1 MNTPFLNVI
10 NGTSKVKLRL
20 EPNYAVFDFNSS
32 INVTPASYD
41 TRIYSNGGTALNGQG
56 TLFLES
62 KSLNI
67 TSPTVVDINTT
78 AVNIKNGGNYLE
90 MKAGGNYAYIDF
102 HSNSS
107 DTTDYDSRILSVSGT
122 ASAGGATLY
131 ISANGTGG
139 SINIDTPTLRI
150 NNNLFRYVPP
160 TTYVPIISNG
170 TCPTRRGSYSIT
182 GSMMT
187 VHITFTTIGFGTG
200 SAGSGIYGF
209 GIPTGYTI
217 RTVAYNTTP
226 TNGEVQLYDLAT
238 GTTGDISGTSVGNGY
253 LQVRGLSMATTCVV
267 PFTNNLLCVYGSSQT
282 QGLTNWNGSTY
293 YQFSYANLVGSFSAT
308 FPIN

>member
-10 NGTSKVKLRL
+10 NGTSKVKLRA
-20 EPNYAVFDFNSS
+20 EPQYVVFDFNSS

-41 TRIYSNGGTALNGQG
+41 TRIYSNGGTASNGQG
-56 TLFLES
+56 NLFIES
-62 KSLNI
+62 QGLNI
-67 TSPTVVDINTT
+67 TAPTVVDIVTA

-107 DTTDYDSRILSVSGT
+107 YTTDYDSRILSVSGT

-160 TTYVPIISNG
+160 TSYVPVLSTGN
-170 TCPTRRGSYSIT
+170 CPNRRGSYSIT

-187 VHITFTTIGFGTG
+187 VQITFNTIGGGGT
-200 SAGSGIYGF
+200 AGSGIYGF
-209 GIPTGYTI
+209 GIPLGYTI
-217 RTVAYNTTP
+217 RNVAYTATP
-226 TNGEVQLYDLAT
+226 TNGEVQLVDPAYAN
-238 GTTGDISGTSVGNGY
+238 GDMSGTSVGNGY
-253 LQVRGLSMATTCVV
+253 LQVRGLSMATTCIV
-267 PFTNNLLCVYGSSQT
+267 PFTNTLLAAYGTSQT
-282 QGLTNWNGSTY
+282 QGITNWNGSGY
-293 YQFSYANLVGSFSAT
+293 YQFSYANLVMSFTAT
-308 FPIN
+308 FPIL